1 MAKNLV
7 HLRNQR
13 SKLIEGKAHLSSV
26 AMQAT
31 NMSSQVAVSS
41 AISSVTSALGNA
53 NENMNASAVA
63 KIMAEFTKQNEIAA
77 VKEEMM
83 DDALIDAFETDDV
96 NEEADDI
103 TNQVL
108 AGLGLELDG
117 KMVGLDA
124 PQTKL
129 ANSANTKEQEQ
140 EEEEDPF
147 EALPDIRARLNA
159 L

>member
-1 MAKNLV
+1 
-7 HLRNQR
+7 
-13 SKLIEGKAHLSSV
+13 
-26 AMQAT
+26 
-31 NMSSQVAVSS
+31 MSSQVAVSS

-140 EEEEDPF
+140 EEEDPF